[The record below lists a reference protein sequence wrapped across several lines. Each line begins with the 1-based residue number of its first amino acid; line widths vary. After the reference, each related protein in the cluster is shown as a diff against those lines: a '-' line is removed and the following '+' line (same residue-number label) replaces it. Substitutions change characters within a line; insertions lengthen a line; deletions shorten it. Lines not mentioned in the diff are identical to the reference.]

1 MTRIVVFACA
11 IVALVAV
18 QARAADQTMKAKSP
32 KAEFTLSSDLMVGTT
47 TLKPGIYKFQCVTMD
62 DADYLVVTSEDGK
75 EVARVPCTPE
85 ALKTKNDVSDFRF
98 MRRPDGVAQLT
109 GVRIRGEKVG
119 HVVVA
124 TN

>member
-32 KAEFTLSSDLMVGTT
+32 KAEFALSHELVVGTT
-47 TLKPGIYKFQCVTMD
+47 TLKPGIYKFQCVTLAEGD
-62 DADYLVVTSEDGK
+62 FLVVTNEDGK
-75 EVARVPCTPE
+75 EVTRVPCTPE
-85 ALKTKNDVSDFRF
+85 ELTAKVADSDYRF

-109 GVRIRGEKVG
+109 SVRIRGEKVG
-119 HVVVA
+119 HKIV
-124 TN
+124 TGN